1 MEKLKIAME
10 TGVMTFISILS
21 GLDWFLVYLYVIFM
35 VLDLITGWYKATKN
49 GNYSSKKMKEGLKGK
64 VIELL
69 IVFSLLFLQQGFAQF
84 GILVLASNSIL
95 FGFALKEFMSIME
108 NWIEAGHKI
117 PEFILKWLKEAGE
130 SFKNKVKGE

>member
-21 GLDWFLVYLYVIFM
+21 GLDWFLVYLYVFFM

-84 GILVLASNSIL
+84 GILVFASNFIL

-108 NWIEAGHKI
+108 NWIESGHQI
-117 PEFILKWLKEAGE
+117 PEFISKWLQEAGE
-130 SFKNKVKGE
+130 SFKNKAKGE